1 MQVIAP
7 EASKIFAQ
15 RDIFADYSV
24 LDRAK
29 MSVFVPGDDGIAISF
44 FCIYLPPHPPAPPP
58 GP

>member
-1 MQVIAP
+1 MQAIAP
-7 EASKIFAQ
+7 ELSKMFAQ
-15 RDIFADYSV
+15 RDIFADYTV

-29 MSVFVPGDDGIAISF
+29 ISVSVNGIAISF